1 MRARVIAAGTRLPRW
16 VNEGYAEY
24 ADRLTGEL
32 RMELKEVP
40 VTQRHGQD
48 IAKAR
53 AEEGRR
59 MLAAIDPGMYVVAL
73 EVGGKVHSTEAL
85 ARWLATRRQDGRDL
99 AFLIGGPD
107 GIDPPCT
114 QRADATWSLSALT
127 LPHGLARVVLAEAV
141 YRAFSVLKGHPYHRA
156 GSPSGQ

>member
-16 VNEGYAEY
+16 VNEGFAEY

-32 RMELKEVP
+32 RMELKEIP

-48 IAKAR
+48 LAR
-53 AEEGRR
+53 ARGEEGRR

-73 EVGGKVHSTEAL
+73 EVGGKAHSTEAL
-85 ARWLATRRQDGRDL
+85 ARWLAARRQDGRDL

-107 GIDPPCT
+107 GLDPPCT

-127 LPHGLARVVLAEAV
+127 LPHGLARLVLAEAL

-156 GSPSGQ
+156 GSPSAS